1 MSRIAEGVHWLAV
14 TAWVGALWSVGLMVA
29 PTLFHFIPD
38 RVLAGSLAGRLF
50 MYTALLG
57 LGCGAY
63 VLAFRLARFGTQAF
77 RQVFFWVGLVMM
89 VLAGVGQFG
98 VTPILEALRAQAFP
112 RQVMETVLRDRFAV
126 WHGVASGLYVIQCA
140 LGAVLVWLQPNAAR

>member
-1 MSRIAEGVHWLAV
+1 MSRVAEGVHWLAV

-57 LGCGAY
+57 LGCGTY
-63 VLAFRLARFGTQAF
+63 VLVFRLARFGTQAF
-77 RQVFFWVGLVMM
+77 RQAFFWVGLVMV

-140 LGAVLVWLQPNAAR
+140 LGAALVWLQPNAAR

>member
-1 MSRIAEGVHWLAV
+1 
-14 TAWVGALWSVGLMVA
+14 MVA

-63 VLAFRLARFGTQAF
+63 VLVFRLARFGTQVF
-77 RQVFFWVGLVMM
+77 RQAFFWVGLVMV

>member
-1 MSRIAEGVHWLAV
+1 
-14 TAWVGALWSVGLMVA
+14 MVA

-63 VLAFRLARFGTQAF
+63 VLVFRLARFGTQVF
-77 RQVFFWVGLVMM
+77 RQAFFWVGLVMV

-112 RQVMETVLRDRFAV
+112 RQVMETVLRDR
-126 WHGVASGLYVIQCA
+126 
-140 LGAVLVWLQPNAAR
+140 

>member
-29 PTLFHFIPD
+29 PTLFHFVPD

-63 VLAFRLARFGTQAF
+63 LLVFRLVRFGTHAF
-77 RQVFFWVGLVMM
+77 RQAFFWIGLAM
-89 VLAGVGQFG
+89 VVLTGVGQFG
-98 VTPILEALRAQAFP
+98 VTPILETLRAQAFP
-112 RQVMETVLRDRFAV
+112 RQAMETMLRDRFAV